1 MNIQEY
7 IENRLESQRS
17 WYERKAN
24 INKKS
29 FMNYQKIIIIL
40 GAVIPVNVIL
50 FHLVPNEYQQFEGLI
65 NALISCVIA
74 IVAGFDK
81 LSQPQTNWFNY
92 RANEEVLKK
101 EKHLYEFKAGPY
113 RDVDTDEEMKKLLVE
128 RVESVISAD
137 ISRFVQ
143 TQKAKND
150 KSKNNESE
158 ETITIL
164 ETQSEEHISEKKK

>member
-17 WYERKAN
+17 WYEKKAN
-24 INKKS
+24 INKVS

-40 GAVIPVNVIL
+40 GALIPVNVIL
-50 FHLVPNEYQQFEGLI
+50 FTLLPETIQGFEGLV

-74 IVAGFDK
+74 IVAGLDK
-81 LSQPQTNWFNY
+81 LNQPQTNWYNY

-101 EKHLYEFKAGPY
+101 EKHLFEFKAGPY
-113 RDVDTDEEMKKLLVE
+113 REVDSEIEMKRLLVE
-128 RVESVISAD
+128 RVESIISAD

-143 TQKAKND
+143 TQKAKD
-150 KSKNNESE
+150 EHLVGDDDEPSAIVENEKDVTKQNAE
-158 ETITIL
+158 
-164 ETQSEEHISEKKK
+164 

>member
-7 IENRLESQRS
+7 IESRLESQRK
-17 WYERKAN
+17 WYEQKAN
-24 INKKS
+24 MSKKS

-50 FHLVPNEYQQFEGLI
+50 FTLVPDSIKSFEGLL
-65 NALISCVIA
+65 NAIISCIIA

-101 EKHLYEFKAGPY
+101 EKHLFEFKAGPY
-113 RDVDTDEEMKKLLVE
+113 RDIDSEEEMKKLLVE

-143 TQKAKND
+143 TQKAKEE
-150 KSKNNESE
+150 KNAKIEIEESV
-158 ETITIL
+158 TIL
-164 ETQSEEHISEKKK
+164 ETKEESVIEKDK